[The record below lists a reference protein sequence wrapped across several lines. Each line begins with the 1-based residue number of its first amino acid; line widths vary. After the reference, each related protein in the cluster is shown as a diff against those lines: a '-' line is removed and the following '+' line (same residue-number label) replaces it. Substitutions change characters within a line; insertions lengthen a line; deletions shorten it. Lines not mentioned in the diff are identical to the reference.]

1 MPRLKVDKPSLKERI
16 LIKLNL
22 FILQLIASL
31 TFIGI
36 LPVLILLFASV
47 SKGMYLDS
55 IFLCGV
61 LLTLIKA
68 NKMIQG

>member
-22 FILQLIASL
+22 FILQLIVSL